1 MSSLLYFNVSNDNN
15 IKFQDDS
22 NFIYDFLNCFCP
34 DIQSRKDFIQYL
46 LSFSSNKHEAISR
59 QELLKLFIKEPS
71 LFEKLLID
79 AKNLILVNNEFLES
93 NKISKRGI
101 DSDITSQ
108 SYSKLGELSRA
119 SLCLKKLLSIL
130 KHIRE
135 LILEVNCNNSFLNN
149 LIKELNDI
157 FNKNEYYDLLKI
169 LDYLESFRPEDNEFE
184 VLINLNDSGKV
195 SISNIICIDKGKTIN
210 RALPRNYDFTL
221 LLKDSYENLFD
232 IINSYI
238 RAINFKFSY
247 LYDELTFYK
256 VSLRY
261 YGYLN
266 SKGINLT
273 YPKFDNYTEIDNLR
287 DFFLIATN
295 SKVDNIVPNN
305 FNLVDK
311 NVVLIT
317 GDNGTGKTV
326 FMRSIYFALLFGRAG
341 LPIPAETATIEL
353 YNNIAIKFAD
363 NDTNI
368 SSSVGRFEKEV
379 ASISNIFYNIDDN
392 SVVFFNEIFQST
404 SYSEAEYS
412 LSNIVKSFSKRN
424 VKCFLVTHLREL
436 PSYFKIDEADN
447 YLTSSDDS
455 NRFKLFKNNIV

>member
-1 MSSLLYFNVSNDNN
+1 MSSLLYFNVSNYNK

-22 NFIYDFLNCFCP
+22 NFMYDFFSCFCP
-34 DIQSRKDFIQYL
+34 DIQSRKSFIQYL
-46 LSFSSNKHEAISR
+46 LSFSSNQNEAMSR
-59 QELLKLFIKEPS
+59 QELLKLFIKEPVF
-71 LFEKLLID
+71 FEKLLID
-79 AKNLILVNNEFLES
+79 VKNLILVNNEFLES

-119 SLCLKKLLSIL
+119 SFCLKKLLSIL

-135 LILEVNCNNSFLNN
+135 LILEANSNNSFLNN

-169 LDYLESFRPEDNEFE
+169 LDYLESFRPEENEFE

-210 RALPRNYDFTL
+210 RALPRNDDFTL
-221 LLKDSYENLFD
+221 LLKDSYENLLD

-261 YGYLN
+261 YEYLN

-305 FNLVDK
+305 FNLIDK

-326 FMRSIYFALLFGRAG
+326 FLRSIYFAFLFGRAG

-379 ASISNIFYNIDDN
+379 ASISNIFYNIDNN
-392 SVVFFNEIFQST
+392 SAVFFNEIFQST
-404 SYSEAEYS
+404 SYSEAENS
-412 LSNIVKSFSKRN
+412 LSNIIKSFTKRN

-436 PSYFKIDEADN
+436 PCYFETNEADN
-447 YLTSSDDS
+447 YIACSDS
-455 NRFKLFKNNIV
+455 NKFKVSKIFTN

>member
-1 MSSLLYFNVSNDNN
+1 MSSLLYFNVSNYNK

-22 NFIYDFLNCFCP
+22 NFMYDFFSCFCP
-34 DIQSRKDFIQYL
+34 DIQSRKSFIQYL
-46 LSFSSNKHEAISR
+46 LSFSSNQNEAMSR
-59 QELLKLFIKEPS
+59 QELLKLFIKEPVF
-71 LFEKLLID
+71 FEKLLID
-79 AKNLILVNNEFLES
+79 VNNLILVNNEFLES
-93 NKISKRGI
+93 NRISKRGI

-119 SLCLKKLLSIL
+119 SFCLKKLLSIL

-135 LILEVNCNNSFLNN
+135 LILEANSNNSFLNN

-169 LDYLESFRPEDNEFE
+169 LDYLESFRPEENEFE

-210 RALPRNYDFTL
+210 RALPRNDDFTL
-221 LLKDSYENLFD
+221 LLKDSYENLLD

-238 RAINFKFSY
+238 SAINFKFSY

-261 YGYLN
+261 YEYLN

-295 SKVDNIVPNN
+295 NSVNNIVPNN
-305 FNLVDK
+305 FNLEDK
-311 NVVLIT
+311 HVVIIT

-326 FMRSIYFALLFGRAG
+326 FLRSIYFALLFGRAG

-379 ASISNIFYNIDDN
+379 ASISNIFYNIDNN
-392 SVVFFNEIFQST
+392 SAVFFNEIFQST
-404 SYSEAEYS
+404 SYSEAENS
-412 LSNIVKSFSKRN
+412 LSNIIKSFTKRN

-436 PSYFKIDEADN
+436 PCYFETNEADN
-447 YLTSSDDS
+447 YIACSDS
-455 NRFKLFKNNIV
+455 NKFKVSKIFTN

>member
-1 MSSLLYFNVSNDNN
+1 MSSLLYFNVSNYNK

-22 NFIYDFLNCFCP
+22 NFMYDFFSCFCP
-34 DIQSRKDFIQYL
+34 DIQSRKSFIQYL
-46 LSFSSNKHEAISR
+46 LSFSSNQNEAMSR
-59 QELLKLFIKEPS
+59 QELLKLFIKEPVF
-71 LFEKLLID
+71 FEKLLID
-79 AKNLILVNNEFLES
+79 VNNLILVNNEFLES

-108 SYSKLGELSRA
+108 SYSKLGELSR
-119 SLCLKKLLSIL
+119 SSFCLKKLLSIL

-135 LILEVNCNNSFLNN
+135 LILEANSNNSFLNN

-169 LDYLESFRPEDNEFE
+169 LDYLESFRPEENEFE

-210 RALPRNYDFTL
+210 RALPRNDDFTL
-221 LLKDSYENLFD
+221 LLKDSYENLLD

-256 VSLRY
+256 VSFRY
-261 YGYLN
+261 YEYLN

-295 SKVDNIVPNN
+295 NSVNNIVPNN
-305 FNLVDK
+305 FNLEDK
-311 NVVLIT
+311 HVVIIT

-326 FMRSIYFALLFGRAG
+326 FLRSIYFALLFGRAG

-353 YNNIAIKFAD
+353 YNNVAIKFAD

-368 SSSVGRFEKEV
+368 MSSVGRFEKEV
-379 ASISNIFYNIDDN
+379 ASISNIFYNIDNN
-392 SVVFFNEIFQST
+392 SVIFLNEIFQST
-404 SYSEAEYS
+404 SYSEAENS
-412 LSNIVKSFSKRN
+412 LSNIIKSFTKRN

-436 PSYFKIDEADN
+436 PCYFETNEADN
-447 YLTSSDDS
+447 YIACSDS
-455 NRFKLFKNNIV
+455 NKFKVSKIFTN